1 MAAGGDAVP
10 GRLRRYRFPAE
21 TKTGTIR
28 REMAAE
34 KNIIVSLISLGCDK
48 NTVDSERLLARLVEA
63 GFLIAERPEDSD
75 LALVNTCGFIA
86 EAREESRRVLEAL
99 AAGRRHGRPRRIV
112 ALGCLVERL
121 GEAGGLAADAAVAF
135 ADYPRIA
142 EICRELFAGVPRN
155 IGAPPIG
162 VGLPDA
168 FHRGPRLL
176 TGLPHLAS
184 LKISEGCSNRCHYCA
199 IPLIRGE
206 QMSRPIEEIV
216 SEARDLV
223 AAGAREISIIGQD
236 TANYGADRYGERCL
250 PRLLRALLAATDSET
265 RFRLMYAHPRHVSD
279 ELLDT
284 LAADERFLPYL
295 DLPLQHV
302 NDRLLAAMGRGLT
315 KAELRRML
323 DRIRR
328 RWPAAALRT
337 TYIVGFP
344 GESEAEFEELRAWVA
359 EGAFLHAG
367 VFVYS
372 REPGT
377 PAGALP
383 DDVPPAEKER
393 RREALMAAQQAVSRA
408 RLRTWIGR
416 ELEVCV
422 DGPAPSGAGTPRG
435 ARWIARAPWQA
446 PDVDGVVWLRGR
458 GPKPPPGARLQARV
472 TDALDY
478 DLIAELR

>member
-1 MAAGGDAVP
+1 MANDKPIV
-10 GRLRRYRFPAE
+10 
-21 TKTGTIR
+21 
-28 REMAAE
+28 
-34 KNIIVSLISLGCDK
+34 VSLISLGCDK
-48 NTVDSERLLARLVEA
+48 NTVDSERLLARLVTA
-63 GFLIAERPEDSD
+63 GFLIAESPQDSD
-75 LALVNTCGFIA
+75 VALVNTCGFIA

-99 AAGRRHGRPRRIV
+99 AAGRHRGRPRRIV

-121 GEAGGLAADAAVAF
+121 GNDEVGLPADAAVAF

-142 EICRELFAGVPRN
+142 EICRDLLQSASPSAVT
-155 IGAPPIG
+155 ASVG
-162 VGLPDA
+162 VGLPSE

-184 LKISEGCSNRCHYCA
+184 LKISEGCSNRCRYCA
-199 IPLIRGE
+199 IPLIRGA
-206 QMSRPIEEIV
+206 QTSRPIEEIV
-216 SEARDLV
+216 SEARDLA

-250 PRLLRALLAATDSET
+250 PRLLRALLAATDPET

-302 NDRLLAAMGRGLT
+302 NDRLLAAMGRGVT
-315 KAELRRML
+315 KAELRQL
-323 DRIRR
+323 LERIRR

-344 GESEAEFEELRAWVA
+344 GETEAEFEELRAWVS

-367 VFVYS
+367 VFAYS
-372 REPGT
+372 SEAGT
-377 PAGALP
+377 PASALP
-383 DDVPPAEKER
+383 DDVPPSEKER
-393 RREALMAAQQAVSRA
+393 RRAELMIAQQAVSRA
-408 RLRTWIGR
+408 RLRAWIGC

-422 DGPAPSGAGTPRG
+422 DGSPPSDAGAPRG
-435 ARWIARAPWQA
+435 TRWIARAPWQA

-458 GPKPPPGARLQARV
+458 GPRPTPGERRRVTV

-478 DLIAELR
+478 DLIANLG